1 MRPKIFFLIWFIFLP
16 LFLILIFDLFFGK
29 YFFPNINE
37 TENIYIRH
45 SIYHHTIK
53 PNFNSEL
60 RWGKNLYTAC
70 SNNLG
75 FKSKCNIKANK
86 NFDLA
91 RLLTFNFCFP
101 NT

>member
-1 MRPKIFFLIWFIFLP
+1 MKPKIFFLTRYIFLP

-29 YFFPNINE
+29 YFFPKINE

-75 FKSKCNIKANK
+75 FKSKCKAIAIEIGVITIAIALFEIN
-86 NFDLA
+86 
-91 RLLTFNFCFP
+91 
-101 NT
+101 